1 MAHLSHENIIKLI
14 GFVEN
19 LQEGKAWIV
28 LAWEPNGN
36 VSEFLATGEWEI
48 PERLSLIKDTFA
60 GIKYLHTRQPPICH
74 GDLKSLNILVSA
86 SYRAIIT
93 DFGSARVVKETEDRQ
108 EEGDRAP
115 DATGASATEESVE
128 RAEIAVVV
136 SGNRLTLT
144 GPAWS
149 LRWAAPEVASGEQQ
163 SLASDIWAMGWVCW
177 EIMTN
182 KVPFPELNAEGSI
195 VLKVIQGEVPA
206 THEDT
211 LLSQIIRLCS
221 LMTDCWVFDPQNR
234 PEIARCYNEVFWM
247 VNNPLVHPDN
257 D

>member
-1 MAHLSHENIIKLI
+1 FVHEVDIMAHLSHENIARLI
-14 GFVEN
+14 GFVED
-19 LQEGKAWIV
+19 LQQGKAWIV
-28 LAWEPNGN
+28 LSWEPNGN
-36 VSEFLATGEWEI
+36 VSEFLATGQWEI
-48 PERLSLIKDTFA
+48 PERISLIQDTFA
-60 GIKYLHTRQPPICH
+60 GIEYLHTRQPPICH
-74 GDLKSLNILVSA
+74 GDLKSVNV
-86 SYRAIIT
+86 
-93 DFGSARVVKETEDRQ
+93 
-108 EEGDRAP
+108 
-115 DATGASATEESVE
+115 TGASATEESVE

-163 SLASDIWAMGWVCW
+163 SLASDIWATGWVCW

-195 VLKVIQGEVPA
+195 ILKVIQGEVPA

-211 LLSQIIRLCS
+211 QLSQIIRLCS

-234 PEIARCYNEVFWM
+234 PKIARCYNEVFWM
-247 VNNPLVHPDN
+247 VNNPLVEYR
-257 D
+257 